1 MGNVGSFVSLFFGTD
16 YADFA
21 GFGLNRKGAKNAKG
35 FWGFPD
41 RGKTDQE
48 KATPWGCGS
57 CFIDIIGYVGR
68 FVRLFT
74 FLLRGGHAR
83 LSVLPVITSQS
94 LRQAEISILAI
105 ASYGTKRGTS
115 KPACRK

>member
-1 MGNVGSFVSLFFGTD
+1 MLGLGVPFFFGTD
-16 YADFA
+16 YTDYTVFCL
-21 GFGLNRKGAKNAKG
+21 GREGAKDAKG
-35 FWGFPD
+35 FLVFPD

-68 FVRLFT
+68 FVSLFT

-83 LSVLPVITSQS
+83 QDVLPVITSQS

>member
-1 MGNVGSFVSLFFGTD
+1 MLGLGVPFFFGTD
-16 YADFA
+16 YTDYTVFCL
-21 GFGLNRKGAKNAKG
+21 GREGAKDAKG
-35 FWGFPD
+35 FS
-41 RGKTDQE
+41 

-68 FVRLFT
+68 FVSLFT

-83 LSVLPVITSQS
+83 QDVLPVITSQS